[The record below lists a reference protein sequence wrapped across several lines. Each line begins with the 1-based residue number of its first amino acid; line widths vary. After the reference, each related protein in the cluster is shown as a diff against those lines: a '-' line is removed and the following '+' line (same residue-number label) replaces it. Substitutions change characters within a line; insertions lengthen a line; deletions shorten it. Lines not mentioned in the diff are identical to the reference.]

1 MSNIQEN
8 SKASEHTELW
18 SVSSSVYSTEV
29 QTASA
34 ADERWSIL
42 RNCNPSNS
50 KKMHNIKGKVKV
62 MLICIVSIHETSVR
76 HSGIARIA
84 KGYQFYL
91 HTLRFIRM
99 PYMSLPSQPQLVL
112 IYRPWRDGRLSRPWC
127 GVAPAE
133 IRTGLQVRHPTTQ
146 PLSTKRT
153 NTNC

>member
-1 MSNIQEN
+1 MTHQHKDKRKSAVKCQIYKKTPKHQNIQSCGPFLHQYTQQKCRQLRQLMNAGAYFEI
-8 SKASEHTELW
+8 A
-18 SVSSSVYSTEV
+18 
-29 QTASA
+29 
-34 ADERWSIL
+34 IL
-42 RNCNPSNS
+42 QIP

-112 IYRPWRDGRLSRPWC
+112 IYRPWRDGRLSRP
-127 GVAPAE
+127 
-133 IRTGLQVRHPTTQ
+133 
-146 PLSTKRT
+146 
-153 NTNC
+153 